1 MFVARL
7 IGRISASLRFASN
20 GGPPGMPTGRVEV
33 QRYVQDSTSFRLVT
47 VTSVTG
53 SGKPYESFN

>member
-1 MFVARL
+1 MRRYVLLETVAPWY
-7 IGRISASLRFASN
+7 AS
-20 GGPPGMPTGRVEV
+20 GRVEV

-53 SGKPYESFN
+53 SGKLYESFN